1 MVYSGMGPDY
11 RVLVDKARK
20 VSHTGYKRIYNE
32 YPPTRILVQDVA
44 RVVQEATQSGGVRP
58 YGVSLLIAGWDEG
71 VLPEEEVEKAA
82 KSIEGEGGQKKL
94 SGKTG
99 GILKG
104 GPMLYQ
110 VDPSGSYFPWKA
122 TAIGKG
128 ATSAKT
134 FLEKRYTEELELED
148 AVHIALLTLKETI
161 EGEMNGETIEI
172 GKPRHNEDPT
182 ETETNFFSPGIV
194 GPPADHLLGVDGV
207 EGAKGPRFRKLSP
220 QEIEDYLTN
229 L

>member
-1 MVYSGMGPDY
+1 MGPDY

-20 VSHTGYKRIYNE
+20 VSHSGYKRIYNE

-44 RVVQEATQSGGVRP
+44 RVMQEATQSGGVRP
-58 YGVSLLIAGWDEG
+58 YGVSLLIAGWDDGIE
-71 VLPEEEVEKAA
+71 PESEDAA
-82 KSIEGEGGQKKL
+82 GADVHPDDKKP

-99 GILKG
+99 GVLKG

-122 TAIGKG
+122 TAIGKS

-134 FLEKRYTEELELED
+134 FLEKRYTEGLELED

-161 EGEMNGETIEI
+161 EGEMNGETVEI
-172 GKPRHNEDPT
+172 GKSPYKRSST
-182 ETETNFFSPGIV
+182 VLTNVGII
-194 GPPADHLLGVDGV
+194 GPPADHLLGIEGV
-207 EGAKGPRFRKLSP
+207 EGAQGPRFRKLSP